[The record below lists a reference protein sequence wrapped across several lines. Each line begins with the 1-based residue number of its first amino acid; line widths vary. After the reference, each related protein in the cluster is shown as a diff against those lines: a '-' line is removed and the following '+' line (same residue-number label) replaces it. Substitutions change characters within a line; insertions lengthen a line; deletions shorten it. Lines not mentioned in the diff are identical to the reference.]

1 MLYINLNYTL
11 ASDTFA
17 LVTNVAD
24 DKIVEVLS
32 DYVRSQMGLGPDTLI
47 ANECPVYSI
56 SLGINLENDS
66 FHVSA
71 NTGNDSLTLGIVMK
85 YLRVNNK

>member
-32 DYVRSQMGLGPDTLI
+32 DYVRSQMGLGPDTRK

-56 SLGINLENDS
+56 SLGINLEKDS

-71 NTGNDSLTLGIVMK
+71 NTGNDSLTLGIIMK